1 MPSGMPVLP
10 SFILQFEVLYTTI
23 KMPCGL
29 QGVQYTYLFCGSDA
43 GQMNRGEKDMSES
56 YKPRSL
62 MEIMNDVLSTVR
74 DYYDSEYVYYI
85 EKEQGDIETI
95 YEWCAENIEWQ
106 RDRLKL
112 MPQEQQPKWMKEEI
126 TDTTSDS
133 YSVFRK
139 LSEDATAILAVVGVH
154 RGGCTLD
161 LMRALLPYIPQ
172 AIALQKM
179 QKQQEYLSYHDDLT
193 GLLNRNSLVDYLEN
207 VKKRQLKSL
216 GALSIDINGLKNFN
230 KEFGREYGDE
240 VVIRVGEVL
249 QEFFHGGQIYR
260 LTGDEYLVLSGD
272 ISYEDFTKQ
281 IYAAHTKL
289 DNISLGLVSMGYAW
303 EKVDIDVDNLLN
315 NAEVMMRE
323 EKKKYYKNLKKGHHE
338 PIIKQDLLEDLEHG
352 NFIVCLVPKMDTDT
366 EHVAGAE
373 AVVRYHHKD
382 LGIVDPGRYLNLLEE
397 TKLSHYLDLYVF
409 EEVCK
414 TLHRWELEG
423 IPLIPIAVNFAGATL
438 KQESIAERILF
449 LIEKYHV
456 RCEYLEVEV
465 SESSNDMNQEMLAET
480 SSKIRKANVRVILD
494 HFGARD
500 SSFSILSLMEFDG
513 LKIDKSLITNIV
525 GNMRSR
531 IVAQAVIDVC
541 RQLGAFVQASGV
553 ETQDQLN
560 VLKELGCDY
569 AQGTLFNKPITIE
582 TFEVRYLKD

>member
-1 MPSGMPVLP
+1 M
-10 SFILQFEVLYTTI
+10 
-23 KMPCGL
+23 
-29 QGVQYTYLFCGSDA
+29 SD
-43 GQMNRGEKDMSES
+43 S

-62 MEIMNDVLSTVR
+62 AEIMNDLLSTVR
-74 DYYDSEYVYYI
+74 DYYDAEYAYYI

-112 MPQEQQPKWMKEEI
+112 LSQEQQPKWMKEEI
-126 TDTTSDS
+126 TDTTADS
-133 YSVFRK
+133 YSVFRQI
-139 LSEDATAILAVVGVH
+139 SEDTTAILAVVGVH

-172 AIALQKM
+172 AIALHKM

-193 GLLNRNSLVDYLEN
+193 GLLNRNSLVDYLDN
-207 VKKRQLKSL
+207 VRECSLKSL

-249 QEFFHGGQIYR
+249 EEYFRSGEVYR
-260 LTGDEYLVLSGD
+260 VTGDEYLVLVENT
-272 ISYEDFTKQ
+272 SYEDFTKQ

-303 EKVDIDVDNLLN
+303 EKVDIDVDKLVNH
-315 NAEVMMRE
+315 AEVMMLD

-338 PIIKQDLLEDLEHG
+338 PIIKKDLLEDLEQR
-352 NFIVCLVPKMDTDT
+352 NFIVCLVPKVDVST
-366 EHVAGAE
+366 ESVAGAE

-382 LGIVDPGRYLNLLEE
+382 LGIVNPGKYINLLEE

-414 TLHRWELEG
+414 TLHKWEVEG
-423 IPLIPIAVNFAGATL
+423 IPLIPVSVNFAGATL
-438 KQESIAERILF
+438 RQESIADKMLH

-480 SSKIRKANVRVILD
+480 SSKIRKGNVRVILD
-494 HFGARD
+494 HFGAKD

-513 LKIDKSLITNIV
+513 LKLDKSLITNIV
-525 GNMRSR
+525 GNARSR
-531 IVAQAVIDVC
+531 IVAQAVIDIC
-541 RQLGAFVQASGV
+541 RQLGASVQAAGV

-582 TFEVRYLKD
+582 TFEVRYLKG

>member
-1 MPSGMPVLP
+1 
-10 SFILQFEVLYTTI
+10 
-23 KMPCGL
+23 
-29 QGVQYTYLFCGSDA
+29 
-43 GQMNRGEKDMSES
+43 MSES

-62 MEIMNDVLSTVR
+62 MEIMNDVLGTVR
-74 DYYDSEYVYYI
+74 DYYDAEYAYYI
-85 EKEQGDIETI
+85 EKEQDDIETI
-95 YEWCAENIEWQ
+95 YEWCAENVEWQ

-112 MPQEQQPKWMKEEI
+112 MSFEQQPKWMKEEI
-126 TDTTSDS
+126 TDTTADS
-133 YSVFRK
+133 YSVFRQI
-139 LSEDATAILAVVGVH
+139 SDDTTAILAVVGVH

-193 GLLNRNSLVDYLEN
+193 GLLNRNSLVDYLAN
-207 VKKRQLKSL
+207 VDAGSLKSL
-216 GALSIDINGLKNFN
+216 GALSVDINGLKNFN
-230 KEFGREYGDE
+230 KEFGRDYGDE

-249 QEFFHGGQIYR
+249 QEYFHSADVYR
-260 LTGDEYLVLSGD
+260 LTGDEYLVLAD
-272 ISYEDFTKQ
+272 NISYEEFTKQ

-289 DNISLGLVSMGYAW
+289 DNISLGLVAMGYAW
-303 EKVDIDVDNLLN
+303 EKVDIDTDKLVS
-315 NAEVMMRE
+315 NAEVMMRD

-338 PIIKQDLLEDLEHG
+338 PIIKQDLLEDLEQG
-352 NFIVCLVPKMDTDT
+352 NFIVCLVPKIET
-366 EHVAGAE
+366 ETGRVAGAE

-382 LGIVDPGRYLNLLEE
+382 LGIVDPGKYINLLEE

-414 TLHRWELEG
+414 TLHRWELEDLPM
-423 IPLIPIAVNFAGATL
+423 IPVAVNFAGATL
-438 KQESIAERILF
+438 KQESIADRMLH

-456 RCEYLEVEV
+456 LCEYLEVEV
-465 SESSNDMNQEMLAET
+465 SESGNDMNQEMLAET
-480 SSKIRKANVRVILD
+480 SSKIRKGNVRVILD
-494 HFGARD
+494 HFGAKD
-500 SSFSILSLMEFDG
+500 SSFSILSLMEFDS

-531 IVAQAVIDVC
+531 IVAQAVIDIC
-541 RQLGAFVQASGV
+541 RQLGATVQASGV

-569 AQGTLFNKPITIE
+569 AQGALFNKPITID
-582 TFEVRYLKD
+582 TFEVRYLKG

>member
-1 MPSGMPVLP
+1 
-10 SFILQFEVLYTTI
+10 
-23 KMPCGL
+23 
-29 QGVQYTYLFCGSDA
+29 
-43 GQMNRGEKDMSES
+43 MSES

-62 MEIMNDVLSTVR
+62 MEIINDVLSTVR
-74 DYYDSEYVYYI
+74 DYYDAEYAYYI
-85 EKEQGDIETI
+85 EKEDGDIETV
-95 YEWCAENIEWQ
+95 YEWCAENVEWQ

-112 MPQEQQPKWMKEEI
+112 MPAEQQPKWLKEEI
-126 TDTTSDS
+126 TDTTSDC
-133 YSVFRK
+133 YSVFRQI
-139 LSEDATAILAVVGVH
+139 SEDTTSVLAVVGVH

-172 AIALQKM
+172 AIALQKL

-193 GLLNRNSLVDYLEN
+193 GLLNRNSLVDYLAN
-207 VKKRQLKSL
+207 VDAAGLKSL
-216 GALSIDINGLKNFN
+216 GALSVDINGLKNFN

-240 VVIRVGEVL
+240 VVVRVGEVL
-249 QEFFHGGQIYR
+249 QEHFHSGEVYR
-260 LTGDEYLVLSGD
+260 LTGDEYLVLAAD

-289 DNISLGLVSMGYAW
+289 DNISLGLVAMGYAW
-303 EKVDIDVDNLLN
+303 EKVDIDMDKLVN
-315 NAEVMMRE
+315 NAEVMMRD

-338 PIIKQDLLEDLEHG
+338 PIIKQDLLDDLEQK
-352 NFIVCLVPKMDTDT
+352 NFIVCLVPKIDTAT
-366 EHVAGAE
+366 GEVAGAE

-382 LGIVDPGRYLNLLEE
+382 LGIVDPGKYINLLEE

-409 EEVCK
+409 EEVCR

-423 IPLIPIAVNFAGATL
+423 LPMIPVAVNFAGATL
-438 KQESIAERILF
+438 KQESIADRMLR

-456 RCEYLEVEV
+456 LCEYLEVEV
-465 SESSNDMNQEMLAET
+465 SESGSDMNQEMLAET

-494 HFGARD
+494 HFGAKD

-513 LKIDKSLITNIV
+513 LKLDKSLITNIV

-541 RQLGAFVQASGV
+541 RQLGATVQASGV

-569 AQGTLFNKPITIE
+569 AQGTLFNKPITID
-582 TFEVRYLKD
+582 TFEVRYLKG

>member
-1 MPSGMPVLP
+1 M
-10 SFILQFEVLYTTI
+10 
-23 KMPCGL
+23 
-29 QGVQYTYLFCGSDA
+29 SD
-43 GQMNRGEKDMSES
+43 S
-56 YKPRSL
+56 YKARSL
-62 MEIMNDVLSTVR
+62 AEIMNDLLSTVR
-74 DYYDSEYVYYI
+74 DYYDAEYAYYI

-112 MPQEQQPKWMKEEI
+112 LSQEQQPKWMKEEI
-126 TDTTSDS
+126 TDTTADS
-133 YSVFRK
+133 YSVFRQI
-139 LSEDATAILAVVGVH
+139 SEDTTAILAVVGVH

-172 AIALQKM
+172 AIALHKM

-193 GLLNRNSLVDYLEN
+193 GLLNRNSLVDYLDN
-207 VKKRQLKSL
+207 VRERSLKSL

-249 QEFFHGGQIYR
+249 EEYFRSGEVYR
-260 LTGDEYLVLSGD
+260 VTGDEYLVLVENT
-272 ISYEDFTKQ
+272 SYEDFTKQ

-303 EKVDIDVDNLLN
+303 EKVDIDVDKLVNH
-315 NAEVMMRE
+315 AEVMMLD

-338 PIIKQDLLEDLEHG
+338 PIIKKDLLEDLEQR
-352 NFIVCLVPKMDTDT
+352 NFIVCLVPKVDVST
-366 EHVAGAE
+366 ESVAGAE

-382 LGIVDPGRYLNLLEE
+382 LGIVNPGKYINLLEE

-414 TLHRWELEG
+414 TLHKWEVEG
-423 IPLIPIAVNFAGATL
+423 IPLIPVSVNFAGATL
-438 KQESIAERILF
+438 RQESIADKMLH

-480 SSKIRKANVRVILD
+480 SSKIRKGNVRVILD
-494 HFGARD
+494 HFGAKD

-513 LKIDKSLITNIV
+513 LKLDKSLITNIV
-525 GNMRSR
+525 GNARSR
-531 IVAQAVIDVC
+531 IVAQAVIDIC
-541 RQLGAFVQASGV
+541 RQLGASVQAAGV

-582 TFEVRYLKD
+582 TFEVRYLKG